1 MINITVLK
9 KGKIMVKNSNLMSR
23 FLNNKAAT
31 EEFFDKDGYGFTG
44 RSLLL
49 LKTESFN
56 SYKFVIQNFLCSIP
70 DPKTSN

>member
-49 LKTESFN
+49 LN
-56 SYKFVIQNFLCSIP
+56 WKF
-70 DPKTSN
+70 